1 MFLGVTEPVLRR
13 QQIVDT
19 VSAAP
24 LEPTRPA
31 RPYRR
36 APPGIHLH
44 ALHPHFPCVFV
55 LSRYEGM
62 DHGAVHLQ
70 ENLPRSDLHPP
81 SMVDGAPG
89 ISSVFSASAR
99 MQLLAASG
107 YLRDA
112 ERKAMASMGRTPP

>member
-1 MFLGVTEPVLRR
+1 MLRCSNAPSPLGPTAAHLAASTCMLYTLTFRVFLFSVATRAW
-13 QQIVDT
+13 IM
-19 VSAAP
+19 AP
-24 LEPTRPA
+24 YTFKKI
-31 RPYRR
+31 Y
-36 APPGIHLH
+36 HVQT
-44 ALHPHFPCVFV
+44 CT
-55 LSRYEGM
+55 
-62 DHGAVHLQ
+62 
-70 ENLPRSDLHPP
+70 P